1 MPWFDNPL
9 TKAAVPLAPDTVLQ
23 ALAAVAKDDLRPVL
37 TLRLSSGHAL
47 SGGLVT
53 LGADRHSDVVVLRD
67 PHSEALT
74 YTSVSAVVAV
84 EVHNPESFQD
94 VLTGGRVSLPYNGE
108 PVTRL
113 ALQREFASVEGFPVE
128 VDWSA
133 LDGSGAMLGNMAVLL
148 RGLRDAVAVLSGDDM
163 GREAWARVRTL
174 RVEHQAGSPLN
185 VRPIA
190 DGLAVHADLSAALP
204 RTLPSIL
211 AAELNTLF

>member
-1 MPWFDNPL
+1 MSWFDNPL
-9 TKAAVPLAPDTVLQ
+9 TKAAAPLAPDTVLQ
-23 ALAAVAKDDLRPVL
+23 TLAAVAKDDLRPVL

-53 LGADRHSDVVVLRD
+53 LGADRHGDVVVLRD
-67 PHSEALT
+67 PHSEALA

-84 EVHNPESFQD
+84 EVHHPEPFQD
-94 VLTGGRVSLPYNGE
+94 VLTGGRVSLPYKGE

-133 LDGSGAMLGNMAVLL
+133 LDGSGAMLENMAVLL

-185 VRPIA
+185 VGPVA

-204 RTLPSIL
+204 RTLQSIL
-211 AAELNTLF
+211 AAELNALL